1 MNPDHYGAVG
11 RFRAALPVILSF
23 EGGLADNPSDRG
35 GRTYKGIT
43 SATWKAWLTSMDRPL
58 RDVATATDEE
68 IGQIYKRNY
77 WDAVR
82 GDQLPAPLDLVLF
95 DSAVNH
101 GPRTPIKW
109 LQRALGVTADG
120 SIGPQTLQALTGK
133 NPVSI
138 ANAVLDQ
145 RSSFYDYI
153 VSQNASQGQFLPGWR
168 RRIATLRSFI
178 GGASATGYDP
188 SETSPSGGD
197 GGGGGGVILLGGLA
211 LLGVFAFL
219 R

>member
-11 RFRAALPVILSF
+11 RFRAALPVILRF

-68 IGQIYKRNY
+68 IGQIYKLNY

-120 SIGPQTLQALTGK
+120 SIGPQTLQALSGR
-133 NPVSI
+133 NAVAV

-145 RSSFYDYI
+145 RSSFYDYL
-153 VSQNASQGQFLPGWR
+153 VSQDADQRQFLTGWR

-178 GGASATGYDP
+178 GGASAGYDP

-211 LLGVFAFL
+211 LLGVFVFL